1 MRRKAPTIYD
11 IAAHAGVSVST
22 ASRVLNG
29 HATVNPALRERVERA
44 MTELR
49 FRPNRIAQT
58 LYHHRSH
65 TIGCILPDIGNP
77 FFSQLFLQLEIGAF
91 ERGYT
96 MILGNTVSTRALE
109 RTYLRTLAERQVDG
123 LLYLGGLANDAAP
136 DPADLQL
143 VREVAEHL
151 PVVVVN
157 GELPGV
163 PIAARV
169 RSDEAGG
176 MRDMLALL
184 HTRGHRDVAFLGG
197 RADVTTSLE
206 KLREYDRIVPHAP
219 AHWRQVT
226 GLTIDAG
233 REAMTRLLTGGNLPT
248 AAVCINDL
256 VAAGALAVAHERGVE
271 VPGTLSLS
279 GFDDIFVAQVVSP
292 PLTSVNHNYG
302 LLARAALD
310 ALLDGMTGPPADA
323 VGHDLTGTPRQ
334 VDIPTEIVE
343 RASIRTVTRRV

>member
-1 MRRKAPTIYD
+1 M
-11 IAAHAGVSVST
+11 SVST

-29 HATVNPALRERVERA
+29 HATVNAELRARVEQA
-44 MTELR
+44 MQDLR

-96 MILGNTVSTRALE
+96 MILGNTVSTRDLE

-123 LLYLGGLANDAAP
+123 LLFLGGLANDAAP
-136 DPADLQL
+136 DPADLHL
-143 VREVAEHL
+143 VQDVAEHL

-157 GELPGV
+157 GDLPGV
-163 PIAARV
+163 PLAARV

-176 MRDMLALL
+176 MRDLL
-184 HTRGHRDVAFLGG
+184 SLLRTSGHRDVAFLGG
-197 RADVTTSLE
+197 RADVTTTLE
-206 KLREYDRIVPHAP
+206 KLREFDAVHPAAP
-219 AHWRQVT
+219 PHWRQVT

-233 REAMTRLLTGGNLPT
+233 REAMTALLDGGGPRPT

-256 VAAGALAVAHERGVE
+256 VAAGALAVARDRGVD
-271 VPGTLSLS
+271 VPGTLSLA
-279 GFDDIFVAQVVSP
+279 GFDDVFVAQVVSP

-302 LLARAALD
+302 LLARTALD
-310 ALLDGMTGPPADA
+310 ALLDSIDGSAEVRDVA
-323 VGHDLTGTPRQ
+323 V
-334 VDIPTEIVE
+334 PTVIAE
-343 RASIRTVTRRV
+343 RASIRRLP

>member
-1 MRRKAPTIYD
+1 MR
-11 IAAHAGVSVST
+11 
-22 ASRVLNG
+22 
-29 HATVNPALRERVERA
+29 
-44 MTELR
+44 ELR

-176 MRDMLALL
+176 MRDLLALL
-184 HTRGHRDVAFLGG
+184 RSRGHTDVAFLGG
-197 RADVTTSLE
+197 LMDVTTSLE
-206 KLREYDRIVPHAP
+206 KLREFDRSVPHAP
-219 AHWRQVT
+219 PYWRQPT

-233 REAMTRLLTGGNLPT
+233 REAMTGLLCGERQPT

-271 VPGTLSLS
+271 VPGALSIA

-292 PLTSVNHNYG
+292 PLTSVNHNYVV
-302 LLARAALD
+302 LARAALD
-310 ALLDGMTGPPADA
+310 ALLDSITGA
-323 VGHDLTGTPRQ
+323 GTDTPGNTRE

-343 RASIRTVTRRV
+343 RASIRSVT